1 MANNAQSK
9 KLWNDKY
16 YDFFE
21 EAVLSAVTEILPHV
35 IMEITPLILEKFKD
49 IIEQNASSLFKSY
62 ESKSNKNLKEI
73 VDKFMYETQ
82 DLMHSKLRKRKDVM
96 FKYLRCDKQI
106 LLYNDCLEEELMYLQ
121 SKFRNGKV
129 YAMNDQEKKI
139 YNKLAQPRKN
149 GNGNI
154 NQ

>member
-1 MANNAQSK
+1 
-9 KLWNDKY
+9 
-16 YDFFE
+16 
-21 EAVLSAVTEILPHV
+21 
-35 IMEITPLILEKFKD
+35 MEITPLILEKFKD